1 MTKAAKQLI
10 ENVDDICY
18 EIIGENE
25 CMGDHK
31 VIKLSHLIHIFL
43 L

>member
-10 ENVDDICY
+10 ENVDDISY
-18 EIIGENE
+18 EVIGENE

-31 VIKLSHLIHIFL
+31 VRVISH
-43 L
+43 